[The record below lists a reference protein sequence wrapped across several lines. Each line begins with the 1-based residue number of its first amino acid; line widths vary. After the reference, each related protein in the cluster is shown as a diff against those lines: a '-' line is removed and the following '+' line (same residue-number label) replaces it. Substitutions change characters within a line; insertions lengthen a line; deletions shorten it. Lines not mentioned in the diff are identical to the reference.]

1 MSASQGNATDGA
13 KAASEVIEMVK
24 PSIFDTEEIK
34 KVKSIMIEVQEYISE
49 IEYTREN
56 QTVLEKERREA
67 KEK

>member
-49 IEYTREN
+49 IEYTRAN
-56 QTVLEKERREA
+56 STVLEKEKKEA
-67 KEK
+67 KQK

>member
-1 MSASQGNATDGA
+1 
-13 KAASEVIEMVK
+13 MVK

-34 KVKSIMIEVQEYISE
+34 KVKCIMIEVQEYISE